1 VAQRQPALALG
12 GELRPVVGDLAVQL
26 EGAVLHEDRHH
37 QEHGA
42 LGSLVDPV
50 EGVRADAPGP
60 QVDDPAAVHMDAQLT
75 FVVRPFPGRE
85 RRELLPD
92 RLETVGHGAMDLL
105 GHAPSSTERPPMG
118 SPWKRYGGAGP
129 FDSTAPRGRA
139 RGPDTVPPCAISGWV
154 SDIC

>member
-1 VAQRQPALALG
+1 ADRPRPDGGARGGLGHPAA
-12 GELRPVVGDLAVQL
+12 
-26 EGAVLHEDRHH
+26 
-37 QEHGA
+37 
-42 LGSLVDPV
+42 
-50 EGVRADAPGP
+50 GVRAVAPGP
-60 QVDDPAAVHMDAQLT
+60 PVDGPAAVHMDAQLT
-75 FVVRPFPGRE
+75 LVVRPFPGHE

-105 GHAPSSTERPPMG
+105 DHAPSSTERPPMG

-139 RGPDTVPPCAISGWV
+139 HGPDTVPPCAIAGWG